1 MVICWNKVQ
10 MRNSMINDNVI
21 TATTT
26 TTTTTTTAIVLYI
39 SPFYL

>member
-1 MVICWNKVQ
+1 
-10 MRNSMINDNVI
+10 MRNSMIHDNVI
-21 TATTT
+21 TATT